1 MLINELYHLNNESL
15 DLFIYKTVIPFW
27 KTFAKFEKRMNYS
40 EWDGSFTEYENL
52 SFNVKKIFRD
62 LVYGKCKNLNCTKD
76 EFWELYT
83 FLDFIT
89 YNKKEFI
96 PIFSRYF
103 FQKRKDT
110 KFIAET
116 AFIHQN
122 FSFFK
127 KENGTRETDAIK
139 TCKWILG
146 FAPDEKISEEMKK
159 TVREGYEDILELA
172 LNPINYVSILQEHYK
187 KEKRSPFLMFYYALI
202 SKDTEKSKLIHLRNW
217 EENRYPISYYNYT
230 FHFSEKKSES
240 MLLANWKQNNHLQ
253 SLKHYCYILEKNNL
267 KKQKYQKYSAILTN
281 LMKEDS

>member
-1 MLINELYHLNNESL
+1 
-15 DLFIYKTVIPFW
+15 
-27 KTFAKFEKRMNYS
+27 
-40 EWDGSFTEYENL
+40 
-52 SFNVKKIFRD
+52 
-62 LVYGKCKNLNCTKD
+62 
-76 EFWELYT
+76 
-83 FLDFIT
+83 
-89 YNKKEFI
+89 
-96 PIFSRYF
+96 
-103 FQKRKDT
+103 
-110 KFIAET
+110 
-116 AFIHQN
+116 
-122 FSFFK
+122 
-127 KENGTRETDAIK
+127 
-139 TCKWILG
+139 
-146 FAPDEKISEEMKK
+146 MKK